1 MVINGFCV
9 SKEFTGICASYGIK
23 PGSVNVQMNA
33 LVEEI
38 SLSMLAYN
46 AKAPITRRSETK
58 PNRVEIINPS
68 DTIDMNIGTAVQAV
82 YINEEKAKEFI
93 GRCYRVILGREA
105 NQAELE
111 NWIGQMV
118 NGTKTPNQ
126 IARGF
131 LFSNEFKAKNLGNE
145 ELIKILYKVYMN
157 READPE
163 GLKTWTEKLN
173 GGTSLNDLL
182 DTFSKTNEFKKV
194 VSEMSK

>member
-1 MVINGFCV
+1 M
-9 SKEFTGICASYGIK
+9 
-23 PGSVNVQMNA
+23 
-33 LVEEI
+33 
-38 SLSMLAYN
+38 
-46 AKAPITRRSETK
+46 
-58 PNRVEIINPS
+58 
-68 DTIDMNIGTAVQAV
+68 
-82 YINEEKAKEFI
+82 
-93 GRCYRVILGREA
+93 ILGREA

-163 GLKTWTEKLN
+163 GLKTWTEKLDS
-173 GGTSLNDLL
+173 GMELKDLL

-194 VSEMSK
+194 ISEMSK